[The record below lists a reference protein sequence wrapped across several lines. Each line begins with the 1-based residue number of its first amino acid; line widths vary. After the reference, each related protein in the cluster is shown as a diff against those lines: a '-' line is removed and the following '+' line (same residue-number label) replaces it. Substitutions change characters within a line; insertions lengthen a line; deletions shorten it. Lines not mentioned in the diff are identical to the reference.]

1 MTADLLVIIPSRGRP
16 EAIADLWDCWQAT
29 ADGCAHLLVCL
40 DEDDRTQFDYP
51 WTDEITFTLGMRN
64 GFAPRLSDEATHMAA
79 HYFALAS
86 WGDDHRPRTHG
97 WDTAL
102 VEALGVLGTGFAY
115 GDDGFQHE
123 ELPTAC
129 AMTSDIV
136 TTLGWMTPPGL
147 EHLFVDR
154 FWRDTGEALDRITYL
169 PEVLIEHMH
178 PAAGKADWDPLWTDA
193 NTEECYEHDG
203 EAYEFYKLTQADA
216 DLDKLRVLL

>member
-16 EAIADLWDCWQAT
+16 EAIADLWECWKAT
-29 ADGCAHLLVCL
+29 ADGCAQLLVCL

-64 GFAPRLSDEATHMAA
+64 GFAPRLSDEASHMAP

-86 WGDDHRPRTHG
+86 WGDDHRPRTPG

-102 VEALGVLGTGFAY
+102 VEALGALGTGFAY

-136 TTLGWMTPPGL
+136 QTLGWMTPPGL

-154 FWRDTGEALDRITYL
+154 FWRDAGEELDRITYL
-169 PEVLIEHMH
+169 PEVSIEHMH
-178 PAAGKADWDPLWTDA
+178 PAAGKADWDPLWTEA
-193 NTEECYEHDG
+193 NAPDRYAQDG
-203 EAYEFYKLTQADA
+203 EAYEFYKLTQMDE